1 MPEYKFDF
9 EIVPDEVTDEEI
21 AILSAKIIEVS
32 SVGLVT
38 VEYSTDMV
46 TDFNLTWIN
55 ETVLDLY
62 IDPANNRSNNA
73 DFNLTTVNFTWVV
86 VSFEKN

>member
-1 MPEYKFDF
+1 
-9 EIVPDEVTDEEI
+9 
-21 AILSAKIIEVS
+21 
-32 SVGLVT
+32 
-38 VEYSTDMV
+38 MV

-62 IDPANNRSNNA
+62 IEPAVNRSKNA

-86 VSFEKN
+86 VSFEKNKLEI